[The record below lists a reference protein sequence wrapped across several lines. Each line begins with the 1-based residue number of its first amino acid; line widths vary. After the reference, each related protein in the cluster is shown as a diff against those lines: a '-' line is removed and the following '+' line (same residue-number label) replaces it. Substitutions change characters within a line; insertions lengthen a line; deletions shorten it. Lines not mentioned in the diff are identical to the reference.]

1 VTDPDSGDTR
11 TFSIVNQ
18 PTWATFDPTTGKL
31 SGTPTNAAVGT
42 TSNIR
47 ISVSDA
53 SGDTAALP
61 AFSLT
66 VNNVNDVPTLANA
79 IANQVATVGSTFAF
93 TLAQNTFADV
103 DAGDSLTLSATLAN
117 GDSLPAWLS
126 FDATTG
132 RFSANP
138 SASNVG
144 AIDIRVTATDK
155 ANTSISDVF
164 GLTVQA
170 QSGGNSGGGVT
181 GQTGVATS
189 DIRFV
194 RQPFSLTT
202 KGTNQGDLL
211 RGNRFNDRLR
221 GNAGNDRLVGRRGND
236 WLDGGAGNDNLVG
249 GGSRD
254 LLRGGKGSDRIL
266 GNAGDD
272 ILVGGAGKDTLN
284 GGGGKDMFVFN
295 ALNEGVDEIQS
306 FEASQDVIDL
316 RTIFTR
322 SEFSGMSGFNK
333 YQQYVQLVQVGANT
347 EVRIDADGSR
357 QGKDFAALA
366 SFQNLTMT
374 SLSSTNF
381 VI

>member
-1 VTDPDSGDTR
+1 
-11 TFSIVNQ
+11 
-18 PTWATFDPTTGKL
+18 
-31 SGTPTNAAVGT
+31 
-42 TSNIR
+42 
-47 ISVSDA
+47 
-53 SGDTAALP
+53 
-61 AFSLT
+61 
-66 VNNVNDVPTLANA
+66 
-79 IANQVATVGSTFAF
+79 
-93 TLAQNTFADV
+93 
-103 DAGDSLTLSATLAN
+103 
-117 GDSLPAWLS
+117 
-126 FDATTG
+126 
-132 RFSANP
+132 
-138 SASNVG
+138 
-144 AIDIRVTATDK
+144 
-155 ANTSISDVF
+155 
-164 GLTVQA
+164 
-170 QSGGNSGGGVT
+170 
-181 GQTGVATS
+181 
-189 DIRFV
+189 
-194 RQPFSLTT
+194 
-202 KGTNQGDLL
+202 
-211 RGNRFNDRLR
+211 
-221 GNAGNDRLVGRRGND
+221 VGRRGND

-295 ALNEGVDEIQS
+295 ALAEGVDEIQS